1 MRKIITSLVATGL
14 LLGSVSMASAAETN
28 PQTTVHKHAVKH
40 KAKVA
45 THHGTKSKS
54 HTTHKA
60 HKTAKLHSKKSKATA
75 QK

>member
-1 MRKIITSLVATGL
+1 MMRKIIASLIATGL
-14 LLGSVSMASAAETN
+14 LLGSVSMANAAETN
-28 PQTTVHKHAVKH
+28 PQTTTHKHAVKH

-45 THHGTKSKS
+45 HHSTKSKS

-60 HKTAKLHSKKSKATA
+60 HKTVKIHSNKSKATA